1 MEGIGLNVSLSLYLC
16 VKGKKDVTLAAAVP
30 PRKQAKP
37 ARERYTYQQPKGNR
51 PAFPS
56 SFLGSRLR
64 SSARSIAAGSG
75 LGCEPSSLGS
85 VSRVGFLLAAF
96 SRAGL
101 ACFRGVPAAAL
112 QM

>member
-1 MEGIGLNVSLSLYLC
+1 MEGIGLNVSLSLCLC
-16 VKGKKDVTLAAAVP
+16 VKSERDVTLAAAVP
-30 PRKQAKP
+30 PRKQAKQ

-56 SFLGSRLR
+56 SFGGARLR
-64 SSARSIAAGSG
+64 PSARTFAAGSG
-75 LGCEPSSLGS
+75 LVCAPPSLGA
-85 VSRVGFLLAAF
+85 VRRVGFLLAAF
-96 SRAGL
+96 SRACL